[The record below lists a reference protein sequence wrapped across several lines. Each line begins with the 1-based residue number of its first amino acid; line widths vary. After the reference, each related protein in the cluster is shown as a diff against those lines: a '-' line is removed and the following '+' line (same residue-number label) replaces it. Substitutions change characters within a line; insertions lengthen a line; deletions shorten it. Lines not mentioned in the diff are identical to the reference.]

1 MGDTDGYDNDVSGL
15 IGGEGGEI
23 RIAGS
28 IQSLNIISIDISQRR
43 PLRRE
48 THTGY
53 KRDDNQRHDE
63 LMAVEFVMKP

>member
-15 IGGEGGEI
+15 IGGEGREV

-28 IQSLNIISIDISQRR
+28 IQSLNTIRVDISQRK

-53 KRDDNQRHDE
+53 KRDDNQRDYE
-63 LMAVEFVMKP
+63 LMAVEFVMKS